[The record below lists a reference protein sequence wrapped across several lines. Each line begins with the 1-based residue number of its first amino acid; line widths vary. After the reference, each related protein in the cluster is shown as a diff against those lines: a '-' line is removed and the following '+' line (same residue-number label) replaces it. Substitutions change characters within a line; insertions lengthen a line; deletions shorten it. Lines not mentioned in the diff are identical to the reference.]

1 MRSIATVLVVVCTAA
16 TSAHADGPIVIRA
29 GFGLTRDLGIHDFRG
44 AGAQST
50 THPSGPGVHIEMGYR
65 IHEYVAAGVHV
76 GVTRNS
82 ESVELGD
89 AGLGFSRFDN
99 VYWPV
104 QLGLGAQF
112 SISRVWASA
121 WAGIND
127 GADNDK
133 ERRFALGLGLGVDL
147 YIAPSG
153 HRFGIYFDGAYSP
166 PEDNPIGDDGP
177 GNRYVSGGVAYRYW

>member
-1 MRSIATVLVVVCTAA
+1 MRSISIVLVLVCVAA
-16 TSAHADGPIVIRA
+16 SSARADGPIVIRA
-29 GFGLTRDLGIHDFRG
+29 GFGLTSDLAMQDYQG
-44 AGAQST
+44 AGARST
-50 THPSGPGVHIEMGYR
+50 TDPTGPGFHVDMGYR
-65 IHEYVAAGVHV
+65 IHEYVAAGIHV

-82 ESVELGD
+82 EHVELGD
-89 AGLGFSRFDN
+89 VGLGFSRFDD

-127 GADNDK
+127 GADGGGRD
-133 ERRFALGLGLGVDL
+133 FAVGLGLGVDL

-153 HRFGIYFDGAYSP
+153 HRFGIYFDGAYAP
-166 PEDNPIGDDGP
+166 PEDNVLGDDGP